1 MLLIACGTSCQLPCF
16 GHFLLSCQFDPF
28 GPFLLPAQE
37 YTLLNS
43 LTKWPLGWPK
53 GGYPAGQ
60 GPYYCSVG
68 AGKSIGRDIPEVH
81 YR

>member
-1 MLLIACGTSCQLPCF
+1 M
-16 GHFLLSCQFDPF
+16 
-28 GPFLLPAQE
+28 QE

-43 LTKWPLGWPK
+43 VTKWPLGWPK

-68 AGKSIGRDIPEVH
+68 AGRSIGRDIPEVH
-81 YR
+81 YRCAWGASGEECICMHQRMWGILF